1 MQYKV
6 IPVTPLQQNCT
17 LIWCDRTRHTAII
30 DPGGDTPLVLHQLK
44 ALELTPVR
52 ILLTHGHLDHAG
64 GANDLAQTLGVPISG
79 PHREDAF
86 LLENMQH
93 QANMFGFGSGN
104 NCTPDQWLEQG
115 DEITIGDE
123 RLEVYHCPGHTPGHI
138 AFFHRAGRIALV
150 GDVLFRGS
158 IGRTDIPRGDY
169 ATLIHS
175 IRNRLWPLGRGVRF
189 IPGHGP
195 ESTFDEERRNN
206 PFVCD
211 AC

>member
-1 MQYKV
+1 MPYKI

-17 LIWCDRTRHTAII
+17 LFWCDNTRDAAII
-30 DPGGDTPLVLHQLK
+30 DPGGDTPLIVRQLK
-44 ALELTPVR
+44 TLELTPVR

-64 GANDLAQTLGVPISG
+64 GANELAQSLGIPING
-79 PHREDAF
+79 PHHEDAF
-86 LLENMQH
+86 LLENMSH
-93 QANMFGFGSGN
+93 QISMFGFGSSTA
-104 NCTPDQWLEQG
+104 CKPDQWLEQG
-115 DEITIGDE
+115 DEISIGDE

-138 AFFHRAGRIALV
+138 AFFHRAGQIALV
-150 GDVLFRGS
+150 GDVLFKGS

-175 IRNRLWPLGRGVRF
+175 IRNQLWPLGRGVRF

-195 ESTFDEERRNN
+195 ESSFGEERLNN

-211 AC
+211 GC

>member
-1 MQYKV
+1 MPYKV
-6 IPVTPLQQNCT
+6 IPVTPLEQNCT
-17 LIWCDRTRHTAII
+17 LFWCEKTLNAAII
-30 DPGGDTPLVLHQLK
+30 DPGGDTLLIVNHLK
-44 ALELTPVR
+44 ALELNPVR

-64 GANDLAQTLGVPISG
+64 GANELAQTLDIPING

-86 LLENMQH
+86 LLESMPQ
-93 QANMFGFGSGN
+93 QVAMFGFGNSAA
-104 NCTPDQWLEQG
+104 CKPAQWFEQG
-115 DEITIGDE
+115 DEVAIGDE
-123 RLEVYHCPGHTPGHI
+123 RLEVLHCPGHTPGHI
-138 AFFHRAGRIALV
+138 AFFHRAGQVALV

-175 IRNRLWPLGRGVRF
+175 IRNQLWPLGRGVRF

-211 AC
+211 GC